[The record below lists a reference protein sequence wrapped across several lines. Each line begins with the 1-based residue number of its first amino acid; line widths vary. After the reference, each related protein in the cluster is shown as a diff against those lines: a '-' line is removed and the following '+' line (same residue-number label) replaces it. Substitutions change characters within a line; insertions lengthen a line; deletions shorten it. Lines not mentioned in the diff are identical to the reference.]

1 MREVNHIE
9 LSENDKLLL
18 EKLKNNSSNF
28 LMSNLLMRS
37 SRELVL
43 AELS

>member
-9 LSENDKLLL
+9 ISENDKLLL

-28 LMSNLLMRS
+28 LMS
-37 SRELVL
+37 RELVL
-43 AELS
+43 AELSLPAAKS